1 MYVKCDNVTY
11 IRHLTCNLSNS
22 MRKNGSR
29 LISVQQ
35 YKATDLFLFA
45 VILLV
50 AELISH
56 FARQAFPADTGFSL
70 MVPVVLIVMMR
81 WGWPGIIYAVA
92 DGLVV
97 CLFAYKTATPYQYA
111 AYIIGNAFI
120 AVMYIVLRLVGKDK
134 VRKKAWTA
142 VLFAL
147 GGWLCVYLGRSLVWL
162 TAVAAFPAEGLSM
175 WGGFISFGLGD
186 ALSLVMAVVVVLILR
201 RFDGMFEDQIEFLC
215 RLKKQREDK
224 RHAAL
229 YGDEL
234 EEIDQEALRLFKQN
248 DDLY

>member
-1 MYVKCDNVTY
+1 MYVKCDNITY

-120 AVMYIVLRLVGKDK
+120 AVMYIVMRLAGKDK
-134 VRKKAWTA
+134 VRKKAWT
-142 VLFAL
+142 VILFAL

-162 TAVAAFPAEGLSM
+162 IAVAAFPAEGLSM
-175 WGGFISFGLGD
+175 WGGFISFAMTDL
-186 ALSLVMAVVVVLILR
+186 LSLIMAMVILPIMR
-201 RFDGMFEDQIEFLC
+201 RFDGMFEDQMDFLRRMDKERHDRI
-215 RLKKQREDK
+215 RLDQM
-224 RHAAL
+224 
-229 YGDEL
+229 GDNL
-234 EEIDQEALRLFKQN
+234 GEIDEETLK
-248 DDLY
+248 